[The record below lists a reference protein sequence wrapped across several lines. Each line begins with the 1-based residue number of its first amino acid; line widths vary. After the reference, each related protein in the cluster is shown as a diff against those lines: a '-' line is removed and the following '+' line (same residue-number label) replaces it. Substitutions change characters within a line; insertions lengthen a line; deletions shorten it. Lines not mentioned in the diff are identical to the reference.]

1 MSQNLI
7 NKKVRIVVEG
17 NFKGKQG
24 IITSVGN
31 EAFPVHVTLDGED
44 WETDFS
50 FHEIEL
56 LHLLKVHK

>member
-1 MSQNLI
+1 MSQELVNQ
-7 NKKVRIVVEG
+7 KVRIVVEG

-31 EAFPVHVTLDGED
+31 EALPIHVTLDGEA

-50 FHEIEL
+50 FHEMEL
-56 LHLLKVHK
+56 LSLLGE